1 MIECSAK
8 ASRGVNES
16 FTEAARVAL
25 ATKLHSDTAHGQQ
38 RSCIVS

>member
-25 ATKLHSDTAHGQQ
+25 ATKLHSDSANGRQ
-38 RSCIVS
+38 RSCNIS